1 MSTQVHA
8 EQVQDQATTETEVP
22 AAGGEGSAAQGSSGS
37 ESTEGTPSPGES
49 SAAEGGEE
57 DEAAKEAALAAAF
70 KPREKFKYR
79 VFGSE
84 EQKEEAVPEWL
95 KGALKDAETEKQ
107 AIELLEKA
115 YGLEPVKAARA
126 EVAKERDHFK
136 GEFTKV
142 QSSIADVRKT
152 YQRGDIDSFLDK
164 LQIPHERMLQWA
176 LDKVNYT
183 QLPPEQQRMI
193 DERREAQRAAWSAE
207 ERAMQ
212 LESGSF
218 EQARTAK
225 QTSLQLALNRPDV
238 SSFAQA
244 FDQRAGRPGA
254 FFEEVCA
261 TGDLAWTQSQGK
273 EDLSPDQA
281 IERVI
286 KKWGAFVQPQASA
299 AAAPTAAS
307 AGSQAGPGTQA
318 APTQK
323 TAPVIP
329 NVQGR
334 TTSPM
339 KSKPRSIEDL
349 KKLRAQA

>member
-1 MSTQVHA
+1 MSTQVHQ
-8 EQVQDQATTETEVP
+8 EQVEGSTTTTEQVP
-22 AAGGEGSAAQGSSGS
+22 AAGGEGGAAQGSSGS
-37 ESTEGTPSPGES
+37 EATEGTPSPGES
-49 SAAEGGEE
+49 AEPEAGAEGGEP
-57 DEAAKEAALAAAF
+57 AAPAF

-79 VFGSE
+79 VYGSE

-115 YGLEPVKAARA
+115 YGLEPVKQART
-126 EVAKERDHFK
+126 EVARERDHFK
-136 GEFTKV
+136 GEFSKV
-142 QSSIADVRKT
+142 QSTIADVRKT

-164 LQIPHERMLQWA
+164 LQIPQERMLQWA
-176 LDKVNYT
+176 LDKVNYS
-183 QLPPEQQRMI
+183 QLPPEQQRLR
-193 DERREAQRAAWSAE
+193 DEHMQAQRDAWAAQ
-207 ERAMQ
+207 ERADQ
-212 LESGSF
+212 VTQTSF
-218 EQARTAK
+218 EGARSAK
-225 QTSLQLALNRPDV
+225 QTLLQSALMRPDV
-238 SSFAQA
+238 SSFAQS
-244 FDQRAGRPGA
+244 FDQRLGRSGA

-261 TGDLAWTQSQGK
+261 TGDLAWSQSNGK

-281 IERVI
+281 IERVM
-286 KKWGAFVQPQASA
+286 KKWGGIVQTQAPA
-299 AAAPTAAS
+299 AAAPPAAA

-318 APTQK
+318 TTTSK

-334 TTSPM
+334 TSSPM